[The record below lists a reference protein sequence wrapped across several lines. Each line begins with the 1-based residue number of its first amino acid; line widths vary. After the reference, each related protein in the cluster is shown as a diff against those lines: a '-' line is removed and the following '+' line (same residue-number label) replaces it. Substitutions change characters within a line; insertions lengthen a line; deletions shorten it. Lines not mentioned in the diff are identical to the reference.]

1 MPGSC
6 QGNLLDETAPNGNVK
21 VSNFKD
27 FWITYSVCVLV
38 LMHRKPFYRAHRDVC
53 LHGSDCVFVRRY
65 PLGDPA
71 RFRPMTASIR
81 RLFTMTEVSDSSDS
95 EEDEDDEST
104 SCDSAVTSMS
114 EMSDEEEA
122 QGER

>member
-1 MPGSC
+1 
-6 QGNLLDETAPNGNVK
+6 
-21 VSNFKD
+21 
-27 FWITYSVCVLV
+27 
-38 LMHRKPFYRAHRDVC
+38 MHHKPCCRAHRDVC
-53 LHGSDCVFVRRY
+53 LHGSNCVFVRRY

-71 RFRPMTASIR
+71 RFRVITASIR

-95 EEDEDDEST
+95 EEAEDDEST

-114 EMSDEEEA
+114 ELSEMSGEEEA

>member
-6 QGNLLDETAPNGNVK
+6 QANIRHETAPDVNVK

-38 LMHRKPFYRAHRDVC
+38 LMHRKPFHRAHRDVC

-71 RFRPMTASIR
+71 RFRVITASIR
-81 RLFTMTEVSDSSDS
+81 RLFTMTEVSDTSDS

>member
-6 QGNLLDETAPNGNVK
+6 QANIRHETAPDVNVK

-38 LMHRKPFYRAHRDVC
+38 LMHRKPFHRAHRDVC

-122 QGER
+122 